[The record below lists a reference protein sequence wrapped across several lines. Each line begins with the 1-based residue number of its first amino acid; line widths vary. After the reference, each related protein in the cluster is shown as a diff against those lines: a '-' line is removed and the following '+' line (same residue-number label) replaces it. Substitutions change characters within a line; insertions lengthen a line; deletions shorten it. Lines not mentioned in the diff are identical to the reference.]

1 MNIETKVDKATFN
14 TNFSVLKVETSGS
27 PKFFDITDQVTK
39 LVDLSGI
46 SNGIVCVF
54 SQHTTAAVVIQ
65 EDEPLLMTD
74 LSSFI
79 ERLAPKNAHYRH
91 NDFHVRTVHMHENEC
106 ANGHSHCQGLI
117 LGTSETIPVLQGK
130 MYLGEWQ
137 RIFLLEL
144 DGEKADQVAYREVIV
159 QIMGQL

>member
-27 PKFFDITDQVTK
+27 PKFFDITDQVTN
-39 LVDLSGI
+39 LVNLSGI

-65 EDEPLLMTD
+65 ENEPLLMTD

-79 ERLAPKNAHYRH
+79 ERLAPKGAHYRH
-91 NDFHVRTVHMHENEC
+91 NDFHVRTVHMHEDEC
-106 ANGHSHCQGLI
+106 PNGHSHCQNLV
-117 LGTSETIPVLQGK
+117 LGSSESIPISDSKIVLGQ
-130 MYLGEWQ
+130 WQ
-137 RIFLLEL
+137 RIFVIEL
-144 DGEKADQVAYREVIV
+144 DAQKANQISHRNIAV
-159 QIMGQL
+159 QIMGI

>member
-39 LVDLSGI
+39 LVNLSGI

-65 EDEPLLMTD
+65 ENEPLLMTD

-79 ERLAPKNAHYRH
+79 ERLAPKGDHYRH
-91 NDFHVRTVHMHENEC
+91 NDFHVRTVHMHEDEC
-106 ANGHSHCQGLI
+106 PNGHSHCQNLV
-117 LGTSETIPVLQGK
+117 LGTSESIPISDSKIVLGQ
-130 MYLGEWQ
+130 WQ
-137 RIFLLEL
+137 RIFVIEL
-144 DGEKADQVAYREVIV
+144 DAEKANQISHRNIAV
-159 QIMGQL
+159 QIMGI

>member
-27 PKFFDITDQVTK
+27 PKFFDITEQVTK
-39 LVDLSGI
+39 LVNLSRI

-65 EDEPLLMTD
+65 ENEPLLMTD

-79 ERLAPKNAHYRH
+79 ERLAPKGAHYRH
-91 NDFHVRTVHMHENEC
+91 NDFHVRTVHMHEDEC
-106 ANGHSHCQGLI
+106 PNGHSHCQNLV
-117 LGTSETIPVLQGK
+117 LGTSESIPISDSKIVLGK
-130 MYLGEWQ
+130 WQ
-137 RIFLLEL
+137 RIFVIEL
-144 DGEKADQVAYREVIV
+144 DADKANQISHRNIAV
-159 QIMGQL
+159 QIMGI